1 MYRLSSRVLDQ
12 IWSFFSPAFNFPF
25 FVQKPKT
32 FRHLPDDVKN
42 ASFEH
47 FVREFES
54 IHNIAHCTLM
64 LSCSIFLN
72 LSSNISHATCTPV
85 TEPLICKVLK
95 FVPGTKSFLSLTLIL
110 HPELT

>member
-1 MYRLSSRVLDQ
+1 MSPKFSSLGPDLV
-12 IWSFFSPAFNFPF
+12 IFFTCFQFSLLRSKTEDFSAF
-25 FVQKPKT
+25 T
-32 FRHLPDDVKN
+32 DDVKN